1 MDSGQ
6 LTIETVTQLL
16 HQHTFPASVEAALIA
31 MRECS
36 MFARKDLTMLANR
49 FLFCH
54 SLSTSNTNPSQ
65 PVWKK
70 TLNNIQELHTLDLL
84 RQFLENQSDIT
95 ISARVFDTI
104 FFDILSDP
112 DHPLFTL
119 YYNLFLKFLSLAI
132 SFESKPALTIIA
144 RWFLTISKTIDS
156 LLTKIIEYIIHEH
169 IALAITKSIN
179 NLCIISPLFTLCFIK
194 QTCVLLDKEN
204 FIVDTKII
212 QTLIEL
218 LTYGLTNSTNL
229 LLATLQQ
236 EFITQSNSSLFNFI
250 PSMIRLNVLFPLRSY
265 GSSSLYLHL
274 DHFHAAILSFLFSIV
289 VNHSDQNII
298 LQKNL
303 FPSNYF
309 EQLLI
314 TFEDFIEREQPEQKN
329 IDECIQRYLQ
339 TVSIC
344 KTPSLP
350 LIQLCISDLEKH
362 FSLFTNHKL
371 FQILKHKEEQEL
383 RKA

>member
-236 EFITQSNSSLFNFI
+236 EFITQSN
-250 PSMIRLNVLFPLRSY
+250 
-265 GSSSLYLHL
+265 
-274 DHFHAAILSFLFSIV
+274 
-289 VNHSDQNII
+289 
-298 LQKNL
+298 
-303 FPSNYF
+303 
-309 EQLLI
+309 
-314 TFEDFIEREQPEQKN
+314 
-329 IDECIQRYLQ
+329 
-339 TVSIC
+339 
-344 KTPSLP
+344 
-350 LIQLCISDLEKH
+350 
-362 FSLFTNHKL
+362 
-371 FQILKHKEEQEL
+371 
-383 RKA
+383 